1 MMEMTTYH
9 LIQGKV
15 PPSTQAGVTTTAGG
29 FAASTI
35 YGGSGADYILLH
47 TAELGTVDAAAG
59 NYNYFVSGSGNDNLR
74 LQHSGGII
82 LIFRHILIQLSLT
95 ADLEMIP

>member
-9 LIQGKV
+9 QFRQSATIN
-15 PPSTQAGVTTTAGG
+15 AGGGDDQISLGG

-47 TAELGTVDAAAG
+47 TAEPVQ
-59 NYNYFVSGSGNDNLR
+59 SM
-74 LQHSGGII
+74 LQPETITI
-82 LIFRHILIQLSLT
+82 LFCGRK
-95 ADLEMIP
+95 